1 MSTIV
6 SPAQAPPS
14 DVLRLVMQHLLK
26 GSKLRNGITVE
37 RKDVIKELLYV
48 CSEWRQ
54 GALEYMWRTL
64 SLTIDDM
71 AGMIYVNNP
80 SFAEEF
86 MLPANASEIVRELN
100 ITVSMSSIV
109 SGKAYKLLSGFMG
122 AATTLPLAC
131 KLFIMIMEYSLDPDF
146 VRKSA
151 IDNALEFAYLLQSIT
166 LTPAMST
173 EVKYI
178 GSSFS
183 ISEHIEDIFGMF
195 VNRLGNNS

>member
-1 MSTIV
+1 
-6 SPAQAPPS
+6 
-14 DVLRLVMQHLLK
+14 
-26 GSKLRNGITVE
+26 
-37 RKDVIKELLYV
+37 
-48 CSEWRQ
+48 
-54 GALEYMWRTL
+54 
-64 SLTIDDM
+64 M

-151 IDNALEFAYLLQSIT
+151 IDNAL
-166 LTPAMST
+166 
-173 EVKYI
+173 
-178 GSSFS
+178 
-183 ISEHIEDIFGMF
+183 
-195 VNRLGNNS
+195 

>member
-1 MSTIV
+1 
-6 SPAQAPPS
+6 
-14 DVLRLVMQHLLK
+14 
-26 GSKLRNGITVE
+26 
-37 RKDVIKELLYV
+37 
-48 CSEWRQ
+48 
-54 GALEYMWRTL
+54 
-64 SLTIDDM
+64 M

-86 MLPANASEIVRELN
+86 MLPANASEIVRGLN

-131 KLFIMIMEYSLDPDF
+131 KLVIMIMEYPLDPDF

-151 IDNALEFAYLLQSIT
+151 IDNALEFAHLLQSIT
-166 LTPAMST
+166 LTSAMST

-178 GSSFS
+178 
-183 ISEHIEDIFGMF
+183 
-195 VNRLGNNS
+195 

>member
-178 GSSFS
+178 
-183 ISEHIEDIFGMF
+183 
-195 VNRLGNNS
+195 